1 MVPSRHRISFSAW
14 FFKKQPSG
22 RQILKSALN
31 SDVRRQH
38 AEDTSPSICIIPLP
52 TPPYPPAPAPAPRT
66 ALNAITSPPSQLLTA
81 QSLAVVVLCLW
92 HTCPWG
98 GGSSPTQ
105 PENHPPPP
113 PRQNQ
118 GILAAEGGRNFFL
131 AFVPPIPPRLMFWD
145 PPQGLEK
152 PTPPWKIYGTPP
164 RLPDPWACMVCGKR
178 KLPKQKKHRPWCVRN
193 VWKACF
199 FHSSSRLSCNLQKSV
214 NARHFCP
221 WRSPDHG
228 MVVVAI
234 VVVLLLPLAGATF
247 VLLDLCKIQKNL

>member
-1 MVPSRHRISFSAW
+1 MFPSRHRISFSAW

-81 QSLAVVVLCLW
+81 QSLVVVVLRFN
-92 HTCPWG
+92 
-98 GGSSPTQ
+98 S
-105 PENHPPPP
+105 
-113 PRQNQ
+113 
-118 GILAAEGGRNFFL
+118 
-131 AFVPPIPPRLMFWD
+131 
-145 PPQGLEK
+145 
-152 PTPPWKIYGTPP
+152 
-164 RLPDPWACMVCGKR
+164 VCGKR
-178 KLPKQKKHRPWCVRN
+178 KLPKQKKTPSLVCPQRLESMFV
-193 VWKACF
+193 

-214 NARHFCP
+214 NARHFCL

-228 MVVVAI
+228 MV
-234 VVVLLLPLAGATF
+234 LLLLLLLLLLLRLLVGATF
-247 VLLDLCKIQKNL
+247 VLLDLY

>member
-1 MVPSRHRISFSAW
+1 MFPSRHRISFSAW

-81 QSLAVVVLCLW
+81 QSLVVVVLRFN
-92 HTCPWG
+92 
-98 GGSSPTQ
+98 S
-105 PENHPPPP
+105 
-113 PRQNQ
+113 
-118 GILAAEGGRNFFL
+118 
-131 AFVPPIPPRLMFWD
+131 
-145 PPQGLEK
+145 
-152 PTPPWKIYGTPP
+152 
-164 RLPDPWACMVCGKR
+164 VCGKR
-178 KLPKQKKHRPWCVRN
+178 KLPKQKKTPSLVCPQRLESM
-193 VWKACF
+193 F

-228 MVVVAI
+228 MV
-234 VVVLLLPLAGATF
+234 LLLLLLLLADTTF
-247 VLLDLCKIQKNL
+247 VLSDLCKIQKNL